1 MFTMSSIPELE
12 NLVLFAN
19 AINLSGSACPS
30 GILNPVSSRT
40 WCP

>member
-1 MFTMSSIPELE
+1 MFRMSTIPKWE

-19 AINLSGSACPS
+19 AINLWASACPS
-30 GILNPVSSRT
+30 GILNPVSNRT